1 MKKIISVL
9 FALLLCMAA
18 SAQQHLKF
26 MGIPLDGTVDN
37 FALKLKAKG
46 VTYDAAKSKG
56 LSPGAKFY
64 RGTFMGEKACFVVMF
79 NAKSRLV
86 YGVGVEMSYSSLA
99 LAKTPFM
106 DIADKLH
113 NKYPTAVYDRID
125 KDGSSDALGVSFT
138 IPEENSTEPLGI
150 IMQSLKRPDGI
161 LSTDWGINLIYT
173 DVKNYKKHESLNS
186 EDL

>member
-9 FALLLCMAA
+9 FALFLCMAA

-37 FALKLKAKG
+37 FTLKLKAKG

-161 LSTDWGINLIYT
+161 LSIDWGINLIYT